1 MKHFLIE
8 ITYTAPMSEIDACL
22 VEHRE
27 FLQEGY
33 AAGQLLCSGPQMPRT
48 GGVIIARA
56 AELAEIETFFAKDPF
71 QQRKLAEYRF
81 VEFQPVKYQPWLQA
95 WVNGD
100 TQ

>member
-8 ITYTAPMSEIDACL
+8 ITYTASMAEIDACL

-27 FLQEGY
+27 FLQRGYNEGY
-33 AAGQLLCSGPQMPRT
+33 LLCSGPQVPRT

-56 AELAEIETFFAKDPF
+56 PELTDIEAFFAQDPF
-71 QQRKLAEYRF
+71 QKQKIAKYRF
-81 VEFQPVKYQPWLQA
+81 VEFQPVKCQSWLQA

-100 TQ
+100 AI